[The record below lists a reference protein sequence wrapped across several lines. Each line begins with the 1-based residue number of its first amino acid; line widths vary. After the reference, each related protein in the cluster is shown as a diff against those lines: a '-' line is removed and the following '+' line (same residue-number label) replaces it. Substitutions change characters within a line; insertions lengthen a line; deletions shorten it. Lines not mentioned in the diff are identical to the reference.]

1 MYHLIL
7 EVDQL
12 LLAGG
17 ITAVLVVEKQDHL
30 VERWAQWLIQLRPK
44 KEADGSKLDQVE
56 GLSNLDAS
64 LLCQIAI

>member
-30 VERWAQWLIQLRPK
+30 VERWAQWLI
-44 KEADGSKLDQVE
+44 
-56 GLSNLDAS
+56 
-64 LLCQIAI
+64 